1 MCALKIAI
9 LLLLND
15 PYFRISP
22 NEVKVTKIQSV
33 INFSHSFKKS

>member
-33 INFSHSFKKS
+33 INFSHAFKKS